1 MGTSKTTTARAA
13 RAARSVPGKKRFWF
27 LWGGQSAGL
36 LGDQMVP
43 IALAAWIVQSP
54 HHSASALGL
63 VLAGRALALA
73 LFVPLG
79 GVIADRY
86 PRTRVMMACDLV
98 RFLGVGAL
106 VLVPADTPAAALAA
120 CTFVL
125 GAGEAFFRPAFRA
138 LVPSLVEPDKL
149 PWANSLTS
157 IATTSSGL
165 AGPAL
170 GGLLVAFATYRAA
183 LVADLVTFALS
194 TLTLLALGR
203 GRPADPAAARA
214 SVLHQAREGVRVV
227 VKRRWVFAVLL
238 TDIAHVL
245 LAVAPWLVLLPT
257 ISVREFGPRGYG
269 FLLGAFALGGL
280 AGGLAVMRHRPR
292 RPGLTALCAQIL
304 FVGPLL
310 TLLVPGI
317 GLVPLLV
324 VYAVAGAG
332 SEYNTVLWTA
342 ALQRAYPD
350 RLLGRVMALSS
361 LASTVLMPIG
371 LAVTGAVAAV
381 TGPAVLLV
389 TGAVVIAA
397 TTLAALLV
405 PGVARFADPDPG
417 PDLAR
422 VPPVQAGAS

>member
-1 MGTSKTTTARAA
+1 MSTSQTGVRTARAS
-13 RAARSVPGKKRFWF
+13 RDRPGRKRFLW

-43 IALAAWIVQSP
+43 VALAAWIVQSP
-54 HHSASALGL
+54 HHHASSLGL

-79 GVIADRY
+79 GVVADRH
-86 PRTRVMMACDLV
+86 PRARIMVACDLV
-98 RFLGVGAL
+98 RFAGVGGL
-106 VLVPADTPAAALAA
+106 VLVPTDTPAVALAA

-138 LVPSLVEPDKL
+138 LVPSLVAPDRL
-149 PWANSLTS
+149 PWANSMTS
-157 IATTSSGL
+157 IASTSSQL

-183 LVADLVTFALS
+183 LVVDLITFAVS
-194 TLTLLALGR
+194 TATLLLLAG
-203 GRPADPAAARA
+203 GPAAADAKAARA
-214 SVLHQAREGVRVV
+214 SVVHQAREGVRVV
-227 VKRRWVFAVLL
+227 VERRWVLTVLL
-238 TDIAHVL
+238 VDVAHVL

-280 AGGLAVMRHRPR
+280 LGGLVAMRHRPR
-292 RPGLTALCAQIL
+292 RPGLTSLGAQALFI
-304 FVGPLL
+304 GPLL
-310 TLLVPGI
+310 FLLAPDI

-332 SEYNTVLWTA
+332 SEYNTVLWTG

-361 LASTVLMPIG
+361 LASTVLMPLG
-371 LAVTGAVAAV
+371 LALTGAVAAL
-381 TGPAVLLV
+381 TGPAPLLV
-389 TGAVVIAA
+389 TGAVVIAV
-397 TTLAALLV
+397 TTLLALPV
-405 PGVARFADPDPG
+405 PGVREFADPDDATPRA
-417 PDLAR
+417 PT
-422 VPPVQAGAS
+422 GALS